1 MISYKAEKIFS
12 RKCKKH
18 AIHIFHVRQVYYLCK
33 KKMEITIRKA
43 SVTDLERIM
52 EIFRSARNFM
62 AATGNPNQWINGYPQ
77 QDFVEKEIEQGHCY
91 VCVTT
96 NQTVVGTFCLL
107 PSPDP
112 NYSIIYNGKWLDN
125 EPYHVIHRLASDG
138 SVKGIGKICLDWC
151 TSQFK
156 NLRIDT
162 HADNH
167 IMQSLAER
175 YSFVKCGIIHVAN
188 GTPRIAY
195 QRVVQ

>member
-1 MISYKAEKIFS
+1 
-12 RKCKKH
+12 
-18 AIHIFHVRQVYYLCK
+18 
-33 KKMEITIRKA
+33 MEITIRKA

-52 EIFRSARNFM
+52 EIFRLARSFM
-62 AATGNPNQWINGYPQ
+62 VASGNPNQWIDGYPQ
-77 QDFVEKEIEQGHCY
+77 QDFIVEEIEQEHCY
-91 VCVTT
+91 VCVTH

-112 NYSIIYNGKWLDN
+112 TYSKIYNGNWLND

-151 TSQFK
+151 TSKYK
-156 NLRIDT
+156 NLRTDT
-162 HADNH
+162 HEDNR

-175 YSFVKCGIIHVAN
+175 CGFVKCGTVYVAN
-188 GTPRIAY
+188 GTSRIAY